1 MENKFEYTYVAPTE
15 SERKET
21 EAIRKRYLPE
31 PENLDKLTRL
41 RNLDEKVK
49 RFPMILSLS
58 LGVVGTLIFG
68 LGLTMILEWSMIVW
82 GAAVAVVGMILLALA
97 YPAYKISLTNRKRK
111 YGAEI
116 LKLSE
121 EILNESRK
129 DDN

>member
-15 SERKET
+15 RERKEA

-31 PENLDKLTRL
+31 SENVDKLTKLKR
-41 RNLDEKVK
+41 LDEKVK
-49 RFPMILSLS
+49 RFPMVLSLS

-68 LGLTMILEWSMIVW
+68 LGLTLILEWSMIVW
-82 GAAVAVVGMILLALA
+82 GTVVAVVGMLPLALA
-97 YPAYKISLTNRKRK
+97 YPAYKLSLTNRKRK

-121 EILNESRK
+121 EILNETRT
-129 DDN
+129 DD

>member
-15 SERKET
+15 RERKEA

-31 PENLDKLTRL
+31 SENVDKLTKLKR
-41 RNLDEKVK
+41 LDEKVK
-49 RFPMILSLS
+49 RFPMVLSLS

-68 LGLTMILEWSMIVW
+68 LGLTLILEWSMIVW
-82 GAAVAVVGMILLALA
+82 GTMVAVVGMLPLALA
-97 YPAYKISLTNRKRK
+97 YPAYKLSLTNRKRK

-121 EILNESRK
+121 EILNETRT
-129 DDN
+129 DD